1 MSKDWEEDFGLENGN
16 YSCTCCY
23 CKSQFIGYKRR
34 VVCKECH
41 DEIKATKDSIY
52 NEAEDDVERL
62 EDKLA
67 DEQNSLQIALAD
79 VERLE
84 AEIAALKETGM
95 QQAIEALCNLAADEL
110 NNCISPDNSTD
121 SINAHTNIS
130 SFAKR
135 LRKYRKIIKERPDE

>member
-67 DEQNSLQIALAD
+67 DEQNSLQIALSD

-84 AEIAALKETGM
+84 AEVTELKEIVKAVAYIGVDFGYGEFELDNKH
-95 QQAIEALCNLAADEL
+95 IEKARYLMEKN
-110 NNCISPDNSTD
+110 
-121 SINAHTNIS
+121 
-130 SFAKR
+130 
-135 LRKYRKIIKERPDE
+135 